1 MSHCVSM
8 VVVQE
13 PECSPASRTQTAAS
27 LQGPECPCLVPSR
40 GAPICLP
47 HHVFPCRKGWG
58 SQSKAWGPCHAH
70 NGKIKTGKAEPDPC
84 LSPGGGS
91 SRGTVALG
99 LPTLHPPLELPSA
112 HRPRAPN
119 SGSPHPSV

>member
-1 MSHCVSM
+1 MVSHCVSM
-8 VVVQE
+8 VAMQK
-13 PECSPASRTQTAAS
+13 PASRTQP
-27 LQGPECPCLVPSR
+27 LPPSKVLNVL
-40 GAPICLP
+40 ALYPICLP

-58 SQSKAWGPCHAH
+58 SQSEAWGPCHAH

-84 LSPGGGS
+84 LSPRGGS

-112 HRPRAPN
+112 HRLRAPN